1 MQKCVIF
8 PTCSCL
14 LTDIHTHT
22 YFQAKPS
29 CKSLSSS
36 MWFALVFITYT
47 YMNGFALTTGAHFIC
62 TNTFCILHHFMNCLS
77 KEKKCYV
84 ESPIVI
90 NKYLKWFFLI
100 LFTWLTIYVRCFKVC
115 RVEFFL
121 IFKHLVTMIFL
132 YNCTYFQIKRYIVP
146 YKRDWRT

>member
-62 TNTFCILHHFMNCLS
+62 TSTFCILHHFMNCLS

-84 ESPIVI
+84 ESSQCQTGHYVSRFWIAPTVI
-90 NKYLKWFFLI
+90 EKYLKRFFLI
-100 LFTWLTIYVRCFKVC
+100 SFTWLTIYVKC
-115 RVEFFL
+115 RVELFW
-121 IFKHLVTMIFL
+121 IFKHLVTIIFL
-132 YNCTYFQIKRYIVP
+132 HNCTYFQIKC
-146 YKRDWRT
+146 